1 MDGPDH
7 YTASG
12 GEGRAGKGADGAGAD
27 AAWEDVAPQVLGP
40 TRMKRRHLQGLGVLC
55 RAVPYFEWP
64 PEEEPARQV
73 RARPQRHC
81 GPWGAP
87 PRC

>member
-12 GEGRAGKGADGAGAD
+12 GEGCAGKGADGAGAD
-27 AAWEDVAPQVLGP
+27 AAWEDAAPRVLGP

-55 RAVPYFEWP
+55 RAVPP
-64 PEEEPARQV
+64 P
-73 RARPQRHC
+73 
-81 GPWGAP
+81 P
-87 PRC
+87 PPPPLALSGHAASLTPY